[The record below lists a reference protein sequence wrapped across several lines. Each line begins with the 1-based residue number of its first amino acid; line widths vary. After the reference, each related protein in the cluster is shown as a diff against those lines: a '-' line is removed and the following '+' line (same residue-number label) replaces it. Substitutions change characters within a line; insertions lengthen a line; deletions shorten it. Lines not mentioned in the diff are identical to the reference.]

1 MKLFVPKETEEGE
14 TRVAMTPGSVR
25 KLVGLGL
32 ELTLESNLGS
42 AAGHSDEE
50 YREAG
55 ATIATDAD
63 EAAREADLVGVDAV
77 LALGGDGTSLIA
89 K

>member
-1 MKLFVPKETEEGE
+1 MKLFVPKETAKGE
-14 TRVAMTPGSVR
+14 TRVAMTPDSAR

-42 AAGHSDEE
+42 AAGHSDDE

-55 ATIATDAD
+55 ASIAAEAA
-63 EAAREADLVGVDAV
+63 EAAREADLVARVQ
-77 LALGGDGTSLIA
+77 
-89 K
+89 